1 MAANF
6 VDGAIID
13 TLKEF
18 SRLRQAVS
26 PRTGPSRLSPPFPP
40 YLRTPA
46 SEIPWPENSDRRGN
60 DEATEHGGD
69 GVALAWACAA
79 GGQRRPRRHQRAEP
93 PKHAIVPLP
102 PPAPLPRRSP

>member
-46 SEIPWPENSDRRGN
+46 SEIPWPENSDRTGN

-69 GVALAWACAA
+69 GAALAWACAA
-79 GGQRRPRRHQRAEP
+79 GGLRPPGPHPADALL
-93 PKHAIVPLP
+93 KHSHD
-102 PPAPLPRRSP
+102 PR